1 MKKIASKKDVIK
13 VIAKSLGV
21 SEKKINEKTSSKN
34 SDKWDSMSHL
44 TILIS
49 LDKMLSGKAQKIQ
62 ELSNAYSVKKILK
75 ILSKKKIIKIN

>member
-34 SDKWDSMSHL
+34 WDKWDSMSHL

-75 ILSKKKIIKIN
+75 ILSKKKLLK